1 VASTTI
7 YRAGTPATPITR
19 ETTIG
24 TLGARDPRLADPL
37 WMARMYEQ
45 HGDMWIALETGA
57 NRKTVRRRR
66 EEMNIH
72 SFGPGRRRGV
82 TLAAAELPAD
92 STSPCLNALELL
104 AERFNRETRPGG
116 PAATEDL
123 LVGRL
128 KAAHDAR
135 AAGDERGYDA
145 ELIAIACAAMLIHEH
160 RQQYRQA
167 A

>member
-66 EEMNIH
+66 EE
-72 SFGPGRRRGV
+72 